1 LGPVPSQHEQI
12 QPPRRRVDLEEEED
26 KYHQPRWCPDGLD
39 SF

>member
-1 LGPVPSQHEQI
+1 LGPVPLQQEQI